1 VKSISATVITKN
13 EERNISGAL
22 ESLAWC
28 DEIVIVDSGSTDATL
43 DLCRKHTDKI
53 FHRDWTGYVDQR
65 NYATDRATCD
75 WILTLDADERLTPE
89 LIREIADLRR
99 TAPRHAG
106 YRMPRVS
113 YFMNRWIR
121 HGDWYPDWQ
130 LRLFDRQRGR
140 WQGGHIHESVR
151 LDGSLGT
158 LAGEIQHFSYHSLS
172 DYVKRLEVYST
183 LAARDCLER
192 GKVAGPLA
200 ILGNPLAGFLKSY
213 ILKRGFLDGIPGLMA
228 AEMKAVY
235 AFVKYAKLYELQ
247 RGKRAGVTSAEP
259 ARTRLP

>member
-1 VKSISATVITKN
+1 MRSISATVITRN
-13 EERNISGAL
+13 EERNIEGAL
-22 ESLAWC
+22 ASLSWC
-28 DEIVIVDSGSTDATL
+28 DEIVVVDSGSTDGTL
-43 DLCRKHTDKI
+43 DVCRKYTDKI

-65 NYATDRATCD
+65 NYATDQAGGD
-75 WILTLDADERLTPE
+75 WIFTLDADERLAPE
-89 LIREIADLRR
+89 LLREIADLRG
-99 TAPRHAG
+99 AGPRCAG

-130 LRLFDRQRGR
+130 LRLFDRRRGR

-151 LDGSLGT
+151 LEGELGT
-158 LAGEIQHFSYHSLS
+158 LRGEIQHFSYHSLS

-192 GKVAGPLA
+192 GKVAGPLT
-200 ILGNPLAGFLKSY
+200 ILGNPLVGFLKSY
-213 ILKRGFLDGIPGLMA
+213 IVKLGFLDGIPGLMA

-247 RGKRAGVTSAEP
+247 RGQRAGASPAEP